1 MDGDQE
7 SPTSSPAPNQ
17 QHPAPVEELG
27 DEAEAFPT
35 PAPLELPHPYRYLS
49 PEPSPAPSHSGLEGD
64 YDLIDSHPE
73 ASLSFTRQFDVLSS
87 AVTSASSTCPSSS
100 SASLSLPSSHHN
112 SLPGPSHSHRP
123 HGPGPSDPVFSA
135 HSHSSGLQPAELLPF
150 ASNNHPEPSWDV
162 RPDLPISSSW
172 GGDGPAAEPS
182 DWDRSHL
189 GPPAGWSR
197 SGEWE
202 PASLGPGPSGL
213 DQAVPEQLNLERE
226 EDQDGLN
233 RGEDLEW
240 GASSSGLQPQHID
253 YSDENSLESE
263 VQQNFSR
270 YSSVEATGLSPQPSS
285 SASAVSGSMF
295 GPPLSPV
302 NPNLSSVTF
311 STSGSSTSGSSQ
323 PAPAPSNGSGNDA
336 QQGEEAS
343 SGEPEEIPTDNNQA
357 GQSLPFRVT
366 SAKRSISFPDSPM
379 APEPAKR
386 PRRHLD
392 DVRPDSPS
400 EPQTGQSF
408 SSDSH
413 SNMFMQ
419 QPGPSYSHESM
430 RGRRTR
436 RGVRTL
442 NADIQDLGSPSA
454 ADVPSMQFSSSSR
467 PRVADSVPTHE
478 VISIDIPESV
488 PGTSGSISS
497 QIRAE
502 IENCLRDGGPDQA
515 EPLPNSSQE
524 VESGLHFERVDS
536 MQDRD
541 RMPDCLRDGGASIV
555 QMVDECDSHTAGPN
569 NHLLPNTSQPY
580 AISLDPNSPTGSD
593 LMMAGPSHNNPELQH
608 RDNSPSGSDAD
619 GAGPSQAVIG
629 HVAALVGAP
638 HSPNVRPGA
647 PAAEP
652 GPNSPTP
659 SDHPS
664 ESDAEEAGPS
674 QRPRFY
680 HGPSAVGGGGGY
692 HGPQEREAAP
702 VRRTL
707 SPPLA
712 RRRRNVVEHC
722 AISSSTGPVDSNP
735 PTPEMFHHGG
745 DIDNDISLPSP
756 PRMHHLNAQDEEAVV
771 DSTVDST
778 SNLPFLLNSP
788 SDYRGSEAEAE
799 GDSSDGDEADDASIA
814 GSEASSTTNAS
825 LGDQALSFPG
835 QDDNE
840 GISTSGQVDDGRF
853 RLVPNDMEF
862 PFSMRPL
869 PSGSSIQN
877 VPDMEVP
884 SPAEDE
890 PEEQSREAGSKPV
903 FKKPYNRK
911 GRLLDSYP
919 FPDDNEAGPSGVNP
933 NQASS
938 YPDHPAGHSSFL
950 SGPEEAGPSHMIHHH
965 SSGETDAREMSRA
978 ARQVIS
984 SSNFSSAVTDTRPTY
999 FSSGVTD
1006 ARRGTTAREL
1016 SAEPCRVPLN
1026 GQFSSNTLPPTRSS
1040 LQPASGTNE
1049 AQENANNLPFNNHQS
1064 TSSSSLS
1071 LGIARH
1077 APSDPSESSSAA
1089 GSSSRS
1095 EAREGSSSTN
1105 KSFQAV
1111 KSTAAKKQ
1119 SLHRAQTN
1127 AATLNF
1133 LPNIPP
1139 SVSSSPHFSSG
1150 VTDALVSTRPISSSH
1165 GSRLHNNE
1173 QPVQALRSQ
1182 PSTEAVT
1189 HQMHSAVN
1197 RLSGQQTQS
1206 ISSAAMSTLGLPE
1219 VSTPR
1224 FSVYSTSQDPRQ
1236 ASRYAGNDQRI
1247 FSSSGTTDARYL
1259 RSQLEGNRM
1268 NEVSSSG
1275 STSITMSILTSGSSS
1290 RSSSAYS
1297 AVSLFPVQPRSDGRA
1312 GTSRSQ
1318 NNSLVHNS
1326 SHFSES
1332 SLGLGVAFSGLPS
1345 SISQPPVSKEDN
1357 ESDQQGQ
1364 GSHISGP
1371 LSKRL
1376 RTRHY
1381 QEQAKASQGE
1391 GNHERG
1397 EERPKPVETA
1407 RLPGVGSEILRNSL
1421 EGKARSHG
1429 QLPRSGA
1436 LPELPHNNNQSLA
1449 SLMAAPPLVENV
1461 LINMETGRLEP
1472 EEPAQEQSPSV
1483 AAPAAGTSQEPV
1495 GVLFLGGTQQTYS
1508 LNLESSSLSV
1518 AALKPNQHLQA
1529 KSAAEDEQHSWIEG
1543 GGERF
1548 IRPAT
1553 SILKTEL
1560 EAKTQK
1566 GASSPYTSPKKRPV
1580 ELIESQNVEHHA
1592 ECLPEPEPE
1601 KIARDVE
1608 EEQDEV
1614 HNEILPSL
1622 PDEGELL
1629 EQVQLDPGTTSS
1641 TGPTLTIGDA
1651 PVASRAVAS
1660 LPLEYLAL
1668 RQLEGGQQGVVV
1680 QRTVPLNCRF
1690 GPMEGRLVDAA
1701 EGLDTSFPL
1710 CLISQGHRLDV
1721 SSEDESNWMRF
1732 IRPAQNEEE
1741 QNMIMTE
1748 VNGNLF
1754 FVTNRVVNF
1763 GEELKVWYSEQYA
1776 TQHGLSKVPVAV
1788 PSGEEKPGPPKKNV
1802 DRHKNTRSF
1811 AVNVARENIAEKTHE
1826 GSGSPNY
1833 TCDICGR
1840 KFERQ
1845 ASLARHLALHKGDKS
1860 YSCPD
1865 CGQKFSHTFNLERH
1879 RKKVHHSD
1887 PSGQHVRC
1895 SNCGT
1900 WFPSSMVLKVHM
1912 FSHHPNKEEQNWT
1925 VEDAMAQSGKENS
1938 EQGVEEMKFQ
1948 CPSDGCGSQY
1958 DTWLQLVEHA
1968 GDHGTP
1974 CLPFDNPDLLAAGP
1988 VHKCELCYK
1997 TFASDARL
2005 KKHMAVHAGDDTKP
2019 LECETCG
2026 KRFLTNSALAGHIK
2040 THIHPDTL
2048 YDCPICLQEFE
2059 QVSSLKEHVYIHK
2072 EGGHFT
2078 CPHCQKTFT
2087 EYPNIRKHI
2096 RSFHA
2101 EKRYACTSCEKS
2113 FTGKDKLKIHMVKHT
2128 EAKEFMCDDCG
2139 KQFKR
2144 KDKMRE
2150 HVKRMHTSGGA
2161 RKEKVAVSDQ
2171 ASDKFTPKVSRH
2183 TLCLG

>member
-1 MDGDQE
+1 MEGDQE

-17 QHPAPVEELG
+17 QHPAAVEELG

-35 PAPLELPHPYRYLS
+35 PAPLELPHAYRYLS
-49 PEPSPAPSHSGLEGD
+49 PEPSPAPSHSGLEGE

-73 ASLSFTRQFDVLSS
+73 ASLSFTRQFDVLSN

-100 SASLSLPSSHHN
+100 SASLSLPSSHNN
-112 SLPGPSHSHRP
+112 SLPGPSHSHSRRP

-135 HSHSSGLQPAELLPF
+135 HSHSSALQPAELLPF

-182 DWDRSHL
+182 DWDRSQL
-189 GPPAGWSR
+189 GPPAGWVR
-197 SGEWE
+197 AGEWE
-202 PASLGPGPSGL
+202 PESLDDPGPSGL
-213 DQAVPEQLNLERE
+213 DQAVPEQLNLDRE
-226 EDQDGLN
+226 EDHDDLN

-240 GASSSGLQPQHID
+240 GGASSSGLRTQHID
-253 YSDENSLESE
+253 YSEENSLESE
-263 VQQNFSR
+263 VQPNFPH
-270 YSSVEATGLSPQPSS
+270 YSSVEATSLSPQPSS

-311 STSGSSTSGSSQ
+311 STSGSSTSSE
-323 PAPAPSNGSGNDA
+323 PTPAPSNGSNDA
-336 QQGEEAS
+336 RQGDEARRA
-343 SGEPEEIPTDNNQA
+343 EPEEIPTKNNRA
-357 GQSLPFRVT
+357 GQSLSLRVT
-366 SAKRSISFPDSPM
+366 SAKRSISFPDSPVT
-379 APEPAKR
+379 PEPAKR

-408 SSDSH
+408 SSDSQ
-413 SNMFMQ
+413 SNMFLQ
-419 QPGPSYSHESM
+419 QPGPSFNQESM

-442 NADIQDLGSPSA
+442 NADMQELGSHHVADLPSI
-454 ADVPSMQFSSSSR
+454 QFSSNSR
-467 PRVADSVPTHE
+467 QRMVDSVPTHE

-488 PGTSGSISS
+488 PGTSGSMSS

-502 IENCLRDGGPDQA
+502 IENCLREGGSDQP
-515 EPLPNSSQE
+515 ELLPNSSQK
-524 VESGLHFERVDS
+524 VESGLDFVDS
-536 MQDRD
+536 MQDSD

-555 QMVDECDSHTAGPN
+555 QVVDECDSHTAGPN
-569 NHLLPNTSQPY
+569 NQLLPNTSQPY

-593 LMMAGPSHNNPELQH
+593 LIAAGPSHNNPRLQH
-608 RDNSPSGSDAD
+608 RDNSPSGSDAG
-619 GAGPSQAVIG
+619 GAGPSQPVNP
-629 HVAALVGAP
+629 ALVGVP
-638 HSPNVRPGA
+638 HSPNSRS
-647 PAAEP
+647 AAEP

-680 HGPSAVGGGGGY
+680 HGPS
-692 HGPQEREAAP
+692 GPHEREAAP

-707 SPPLA
+707 SPPLV
-712 RRRRNVVEHC
+712 RRRRNVMEHC

-745 DIDNDISLPSP
+745 DIENDISLPSP
-756 PRMHHLNAQDEEAVV
+756 PRIHHLNAQDEEAVV

-799 GDSSDGDEADDASIA
+799 GESSDGEEADDASIA

-877 VPDMEVP
+877 VPDMELP
-884 SPAEDE
+884 PPPEDE
-890 PEEQSREAGSKPV
+890 LEEQSREAGGKPV

-911 GRLLDSYP
+911 GRLLDNYP

-933 NQASS
+933 NQPSS
-938 YPDHPAGHSSFL
+938 YPDHSAGHPSFL
-950 SGPEEAGPSHMIHHH
+950 SGPEEGGPSHIVHHH

-978 ARQVIS
+978 VRQVIS
-984 SSNFSSAVTDTRPTY
+984 SSIFSSSVSNTRPTY

-1006 ARRGTTAREL
+1006 ARQGTAAAGETSSDPSRGREA
-1016 SAEPCRVPLN
+1016 S
-1026 GQFSSNTLPPTRSS
+1026 RSS
-1040 LQPASGTNE
+1040 LQPAATRGNE
-1049 AQENANNLPFNNHQS
+1049 VQDDANNSHFPLDDRQS
-1064 TSSSSLS
+1064 TSSSRFS
-1071 LGIARH
+1071 LGVSRP
-1077 APSDPSESSSAA
+1077 APLDPSEASG
-1089 GSSSRS
+1089 GSSL
-1095 EAREGSSSTN
+1095 SSCPSSKGRAT
-1105 KSFQAV
+1105 
-1111 KSTAAKKQ
+1111 KKQ
-1119 SLHRAQTN
+1119 CLNRAQT
-1127 AATLNF
+1127 ATLNF
-1133 LPNIPP
+1133 LPNVSP

-1150 VTDALVSTRPISSSH
+1150 VTDALISTRPL
-1165 GSRLHNNE
+1165 RLHDE
-1173 QPVQALRSQ
+1173 QPIQSPRNQS
-1182 PSTEAVT
+1182 STDAST
-1189 HQMHSAVN
+1189 HQIHS
-1197 RLSGQQTQS
+1197 LGQHSGQQTQS

-1219 VSTPR
+1219 VGTPQ
-1224 FSVYSTSQDPRQ
+1224 FSVYSTAQDARQ
-1236 ASRYAGNDQRI
+1236 ASRYSGNDQRT
-1247 FSSSGTTDARYL
+1247 FTSSGMTDARYL
-1259 RSQLEGNRM
+1259 RSQLERNRVA
-1268 NEVSSSG
+1268 EVSSTG
-1275 STSITMSILTSGSSS
+1275 TSITMSILTSGSSS

-1297 AVSLFPVQPRSDGRA
+1297 AVSLFPVHSRSDGRA
-1312 GTSRSQ
+1312 GPTR
-1318 NNSLVHNS
+1318 NNYLTHNS
-1326 SHFSES
+1326 SHFSET

-1345 SISQPPVSKEDN
+1345 SISQPPASKEEN
-1357 ESDQQGQ
+1357 ESEQGQ

-1376 RTRHY
+1376 L
-1381 QEQAKASQGE
+1381 
-1391 GNHERG
+1391 
-1397 EERPKPVETA
+1397 A
-1407 RLPGVGSEILRNSL
+1407 RAGVGSEILRNSL
-1421 EGKARSHG
+1421 EGKARGHG
-1429 QLPRSGA
+1429 QLPRPGA
-1436 LPELPHNNNQSLA
+1436 QPQLPELPPNNNQSLA

-1472 EEPAQEQSPSV
+1472 EEPESEQEAS
-1483 AAPAAGTSQEPV
+1483 AAALAGPSQEPG

-1508 LNLESSSLSV
+1508 LNLESNSISV
-1518 AALKPNQHLQA
+1518 AALKPKRLLQA
-1529 KSAAEDEQHSWIEG
+1529 KSAAEDAHHSCIEVG
-1543 GGERF
+1543 EERF
-1548 IRPAT
+1548 EHPAT

-1566 GASSPYTSPKKRPV
+1566 ESNSSPRKRPEDVV
-1580 ELIESQNVEHHA
+1580 ESHNVEYHA
-1592 ECLPEPEPE
+1592 ELFPEPEQGGGGH
-1601 KIARDVE
+1601 VE
-1608 EEQDEV
+1608 EE
-1614 HNEILPSL
+1614 ISL
-1622 PDEGELL
+1622 PTGDVLL
-1629 EQVQLDPGTTSS
+1629 EQMQIDPGTTSS
-1641 TGPTLTIGDA
+1641 SGPTLTIGDA

-1668 RQLEGGQQGVVV
+1668 RQLEGGQQGVIV

-1701 EGLDTSFPL
+1701 EDLDTSFPL

-1732 IRPAQNEEE
+1732 IRPAQTEEE

-1776 TQHGLSKVPVAV
+1776 TQHGLSKAPVAI
-1788 PSGEEKPGPPKKNV
+1788 PAGKDKPGPPKKNV

-1811 AVNVARENIAEKTHE
+1811 AVNVARENIAEKSRE

-1833 TCDICGR
+1833 SCDICGR

-1895 SNCGT
+1895 SNCGC

-1948 CPSDGCGSQY
+1948 CPCEGCGSQY

-1968 GDHGTP
+1968 SDHGTP
-1974 CLPFDNPDLLAAGP
+1974 CLPFDNPDILATGP

-2128 EAKEFMCDDCG
+2128 AAKDFMCDDCG

-2150 HVKRMHTSGGA
+2150 HVKRMHAAPTGDQG
-2161 RKEKVAVSDQ
+2161 RKGKVAVSDQ
-2171 ASDKFTPKVSRH
+2171 AADKFTPKVRNFGFCKRLLLLS
-2183 TLCLG
+2183 GFSN

>member
-1 MDGDQE
+1 MQNREEQIRSWLCFRMEGEQE
-7 SPTSSPAPNQ
+7 SPTSSPAPNQQ

-35 PAPLELPHPYRYLS
+35 PAPLELPHAYRYLS

-87 AVTSASSTCPSSS
+87 AVTSASSTCTSSS

-112 SLPGPSHSHRP
+112 SLPGPSHSHRA

-182 DWDRSHL
+182 
-189 GPPAGWSR
+189 
-197 SGEWE
+197 WE
-202 PASLGPGPSGL
+202 PSWEPSRL

-240 GASSSGLQPQHID
+240 GASSSGLRPQHLD
-253 YSDENSLESE
+253 YSEENSLESE
-263 VQQNFSR
+263 VQQNFSH

-302 NPNLSSVTF
+302 NRNLSSVTF
-311 STSGSSTSGSSQ
+311 STNGSSTSGSSQ
-323 PAPAPSNGSGNDA
+323 PAPAPSNGSNNGE
-336 QQGEEAS
+336 QGEEAS
-343 SGEPEEIPTDNNQA
+343 SAEPEEIPTENNQA

-413 SNMFMQ
+413 TNMFLQ
-419 QPGPSYSHESM
+419 QPGPSYRHESV

-442 NADIQDLGSPSA
+442 NADIQELGSPRA
-454 ADVPSMQFSSSSR
+454 ADVPSMQFSSSSM
-467 PRVADSVPTHE
+467 PRIADSVPTHE

-502 IENCLRDGGPDQA
+502 IENCLREGGPDQA
-515 EPLPNSSQE
+515 ELLPNSSQE
-524 VESGLHFERVDS
+524 VEGGLDFGRVDS

-541 RMPDCLRDGGASIV
+541 RMPDCLRDGGASII
-555 QMVDECDSHTAGPN
+555 QIVDECDSHTAGPN

-580 AISLDPNSPTGSD
+580 AISLDTNSPTGSD
-593 LMMAGPSHNNPELQH
+593 LIVAGPSHNNPDLQH
-608 RDNSPSGSDAD
+608 RDNSPSGSDAG
-619 GAGPSQAVIG
+619 GAGQSQPVMG
-629 HVAALVGAP
+629 HLAALVGPP
-638 HSPNVRPGA
+638 HSPNMRPGA

-652 GPNSPTP
+652 SPNSPTP

-680 HGPSAVGGGGGY
+680 HGPSAAGGSGGY

-707 SPPLA
+707 SPPLV

-756 PRMHHLNAQDEEAVV
+756 PRMHHLNARDEEAVV

-877 VPDMEVP
+877 VPDVEVP
-884 SPAEDE
+884 QPAEDE
-890 PEEQSREAGSKPV
+890 LEDQSREAGSKPV

-911 GRLLDSYP
+911 GRLLDGYP

-933 NQASS
+933 NQAPS
-938 YPDHPAGHSSFL
+938 YHSAGHSSFL

-965 SSGETDAREMSRA
+965 SSGETDAREMSRV
-978 ARQVIS
+978 ARHVIS
-984 SSNFSSAVTDTRPTY
+984 SSNFPSTVTDTRPTY

-1006 ARRGTTAREL
+1006 ARRGATGGEL
-1016 SAEPCRVPLN
+1016 SS
-1026 GQFSSNTLPPTRSS
+1026 QFSSNTHPPGRSS
-1040 LQPASGTNE
+1040 SQPTSRANE
-1049 AQENANNLPFNNHQS
+1049 AQENADNPHLLFNNHQS

-1071 LGIARH
+1071 LGIASARH
-1077 APSDPSESSSAA
+1077 VPSDPSESSGGA

-1095 EAREGSSSTN
+1095 DAREGSSSTTN
-1105 KSFQAV
+1105 SFQAV

-1119 SLHRAQTN
+1119 SLHRSQTN
-1127 AATLNF
+1127 TATLNF
-1133 LPNIPP
+1133 LPDVAP
-1139 SVSSSPHFSSG
+1139 SVSNAPHFSSG
-1150 VTDALVSTRPISSSH
+1150 VTDALISTRPID
-1165 GSRLHNNE
+1165 SRLHNNE
-1173 QPVQALRSQ
+1173 QPVQELRSQ
-1182 PSTEAVT
+1182 PSTEAVL
-1189 HQMHSAVN
+1189 HPMHSGIN
-1197 RLSGQQTQS
+1197 RLSGQQTHTV
-1206 ISSAAMSTLGLPE
+1206 SSPAMSSLGLPE

-1224 FSVYSTSQDPRQ
+1224 FSVYSTSQDLRQ
-1236 ASRYAGNDQRI
+1236 ASRYTGSDQRT

-1268 NEVSSSG
+1268 NEVSCSAYSG
-1275 STSITMSILTSGSSS
+1275 STSRT
-1290 RSSSAYS
+1290 SSAYS

-1312 GTSRSQ
+1312 AATSRSQ
-1318 NNSLVHNS
+1318 NSSLVHNS

-1391 GNHERG
+1391 GHQERG
-1397 EERPKPVETA
+1397 EERPKPVETP

-1436 LPELPHNNNQSLA
+1436 QPQLPELPHNNNQSLA

-1472 EEPAQEQSPSV
+1472 EEPAVQEQGPSGGE
-1483 AAPAAGTSQEPV
+1483 PAGASQEPV

-1508 LNLESSSLSV
+1508 LNLESSSLGV
-1518 AALKPNQHLQA
+1518 AALKPKRHLQA

-1543 GGERF
+1543 AGERF
-1548 IRPAT
+1548 VQPAT

-1566 GASSPYTSPKKRPV
+1566 GTSSPYISPKKRPV
-1580 ELIESQNVEHHA
+1580 QLIESPHVENQA
-1592 ECLPEPEPE
+1592 EFLPEPEPE
-1601 KIARDVE
+1601 KVARERE
-1608 EEQDEV
+1608 EEEEEVQDEM
-1614 HNEILPSL
+1614 LPSL
-1622 PDEGELL
+1622 PSEGELL

-1641 TGPTLTIGDA
+1641 SGPTLTIGDA

-1701 EGLDTSFPL
+1701 EDLDTAFPL

-1776 TQHGLSKVPVAV
+1776 TQHGLSKVPVAI
-1788 PSGEEKPGPPKKNV
+1788 PSGEETPGPPKKHV

-1974 CLPFDNPDLLAAGP
+1974 CLPFDNPDLLATGP

-2005 KKHMAVHAGDDTKP
+2005 KKHMAVHAHDDTKP

-2072 EGGHFT
+2072 EGGQFT

-2150 HVKRMHTSGGA
+2150 HVKRMHTSSGGA
-2161 RKEKVAVSDQ
+2161 RKEKVAVPDQ
-2171 ASDKFTPKVSRH
+2171 ASDKFTPKVSCTR
-2183 TLCLG
+2183 T